1 MAHFLLTIVNEVK
14 DNLSTDSILF
24 ESFEEALNY
33 AQKDAE
39 YYKHL
44 VNEYKEEIGI
54 YKHVAE
60 ILMKGKGLQK
70 LYSISKMEIDTV
82 GYGMRR
88 FTTYPVKDFLP
99 NDRMI

>member
-1 MAHFLLTIVNEVK
+1 MAHFLLTIICEVK
-14 DNLSTDSILF
+14 GNLSINSILF

-33 AQKDAE
+33 ARKDAE

-54 YKHVAE
+54 HKHVAE

-70 LYSISKMEIDTV
+70 LYSISKMVEDTV
-82 GYGMRR
+82 SYNKRR
-88 FTTYPVKDFLP
+88 LTTYPVTDFLP